1 MRDRGPVALSLFYLT
16 NFGALGVYL
25 PYFNLYLKDIGFGGL
40 QIGIVSALLP
50 LSTALVPPFGAL
62 CTDRLGHRRALV
74 VLSSLLAL
82 ALFALLPG
90 ARGFAAVAWIVAA
103 YAAAR
108 APALP
113 LVEATA
119 MEIAEAGGPAY
130 GRMRLWGSIAF
141 IALVLGTGPLV
152 ARRGEAIVLPIILAL
167 LALNVLAALLLPGDR
182 RRAHPRGP
190 AGGLTRL
197 LRQPS
202 ILMFLLACLLMQAS
216 HGPYYVFYSI
226 HLARVGYRP
235 AAIGALWG
243 LAVACEVFAMLRM
256 PSVLARFGPL
266 PTMAG
271 AFACAFGRWLIC
283 AASAAPVA
291 MVLAQMLHAATY
303 AAFHVAAVSYVHRR
317 FGADLRASAQAI
329 YGSVTYGAG
338 NIAGMVLSGLWFE
351 RLGAQALFAR
361 AAWAALA
368 GGLLV
373 IAAARRERRGGGL

>member
-1 MRDRGPVALSLFYLT
+1 MRVRGPVALSLFYLT
-16 NFGALGVYL
+16 NFGVLGVYL
-25 PYFNLYLKDIGFGGL
+25 PYFNLYLKDLGFGGL

-50 LSTALVPPFGAL
+50 LSTALVGPLGAVIA
-62 CTDRLGHRRALV
+62 DRLGRRRAPV

-82 ALFALLPG
+82 AVFALLPG
-90 ARGFAAVAWIVAA
+90 ARTFAAVAWIVAA

-119 MEIAEAGGPAY
+119 MEISEAGGPPY

-141 IALVLGTGPLV
+141 IALVLGSGPLV
-152 ARRGEAIVLPIILAL
+152 TRRGEAIVLPIILAL
-167 LALNVLAALLLPGDR
+167 LGLNVLAGVLLPDDR
-182 RRAHPRGP
+182 PRATVRGEP
-190 AGGLTRL
+190 GGLAKV

-202 ILMFLLACLLMQAS
+202 TLLFLLACLLMQAS

-226 HLARVGYRP
+226 HLERVGYGP

-243 LAVACEVFAMLRM
+243 LAVACEVVAMLRM

-271 AFACAFGRWLIC
+271 AFLCACGRWLIC
-283 AASAAPVA
+283 AVTAAPAA
-291 MVLAQMLHAATY
+291 MVLAQSLHAATY

-317 FGADLRASAQAI
+317 FGENLRASGQAI

-338 NIAGMVLSGLWFE
+338 SIAGMVLSGLWFE
-351 RLGAQALFAR
+351 RLGARALFAR
-361 AAWAALA
+361 AAWVALA

-373 IAAARRERRGGGL
+373 MAAARRERHGGGL